1 MSSIVQDF
9 KYALRSLG
17 KSPGFAAAAILTM
30 ALGIGANTAI
40 FTIVN
45 AVVLRPLPYPGA
57 DRLVM
62 VWQDLTARGGPPDEW
77 ASPGNFVDW
86 SERLDALDGVAAISG
101 WRPTL
106 TGAFEP
112 EPLVGE
118 QVSHEY
124 FGVLGVGLSMGRDF
138 AAADDVPG
146 APRVAVI
153 GDDLWRRRFAAS
165 PSVVGQIVTLAG
177 EPHEIV
183 GVLPPGVR
191 PIVAGDAEIWRPLRL
206 NRTNPARGAVVLRV
220 VARLADGATLPAAQA
235 AATDLASRLEQEH
248 PEFNEKTGFKLQP
261 LHERVTGEIRPA
273 LLALLGAVAFVL
285 LIACANIA
293 NLLLARASHRARE
306 LAVRAAIG
314 AGRGRI
320 VRQLVTESLALSALG
335 GVAGL
340 VAGAWAVDALVALAP
355 SNAPR
360 LGEVALDRS
369 VLLFT
374 AVITVAAGI
383 LFGLAPAVQHA
394 RPDASHLLK
403 EGGRGM
409 AGSGGRKFRQAL
421 VAIEVALA
429 LVLLSGGAL
438 LIQTFARLQSADL
451 GFRTEGVLTGTVVPP
466 RASYDTPER
475 MVVLYDRLLER
486 AQAIPGVRQ
495 AALSSVL
502 PLSQGDSDMSFEII
516 GRPAPQLPSDT
527 PVTWYRLVSAGYFDA
542 IGMRLVRGRGFA
554 DREAAFSIVVNE
566 TFVRRYFADEDPLGR
581 QVRFGPPDRP
591 AFAIVGV
598 VADVKA
604 RGAREDVRV
613 ETFIPNWQMPEGGT
627 NIVLVGSNP
636 AGLAAPLR
644 QAVMSV
650 DPNLPVIGM
659 QTMAEALGESVSQ
672 PRFLAALSGGFAL
685 VALGL
690 AAIGIYG
697 VMAYAVQQRT
707 GEIGV
712 RMALGASRADVFR
725 QVVGD
730 GMKIVTAG
738 VVAGMAGALVTGRWL
753 TGLLFGVTPADPA
766 VLGGMAAVLVAVAVA
781 ASALPARRAARVD
794 PVTAMR
800 EE

>member
-1 MSSIVQDF
+1 MSSIMQDLS
-9 KYALRSLG
+9 YALRSLG
-17 KSPGFAAAAILTM
+17 RSPGFAAAAILTM

-62 VWQDLTARGGPPDEW
+62 VWQDLTARGGPADEW
-77 ASPGNFVDW
+77 ATPGNFADW
-86 SERLDALDGVAAISG
+86 VEQLEALDGVAAISG
-101 WRPTL
+101 WLPTL

-112 EPLVGE
+112 ESLVGE

-124 FGVLGVGLSMGRDF
+124 FGVVGVRLSMGRDF
-138 AAADDVPG
+138 GPGDDVPG
-146 APRVAVI
+146 AARVAVI

-165 PSVVGQIVTLAG
+165 ASAVGQIVTLAG

-191 PIVAGDAEIWRPLRL
+191 PIVAGRAEIWRPLRL
-206 NRTNPARGAVVLRV
+206 NRANPARGAVVLRV
-220 VARLADGATLPAAQA
+220 VARLADGVTLPAAQA
-235 AATDLASRLEQEH
+235 AATDLARRIEQQH
-248 PEFNEKTGFKLQP
+248 PEFNERTGFALQP

-273 LLALLGAVAFVL
+273 LLALAGAVAFVL

-306 LAVRAAIG
+306 LAVRAAMG

-320 VRQLVTESLALSALG
+320 VRQLVTESLVLAALG

-340 VAGAWAVDALVALAP
+340 VVGAWAVDALVALAP

-394 RPDASHLLK
+394 RPDTSHLLK

-409 AGSGGRKFRQAL
+409 AGSGGSRFRQAL
-421 VAIEVALA
+421 VAAEVALA
-429 LVLLSGGAL
+429 LVLLTGGAL

-466 RASYDTPER
+466 RASYETGER
-475 MVVLYDRLLER
+475 MTALYDRILER
-486 AQAIPGVRQ
+486 AQSIPGVRQ
-495 AALSSVL
+495 AAISSVL
-502 PLSQGDSDMSFEII
+502 PLSPGDSDMSFQIV

-542 IGMRLVRGRGFA
+542 IGMRLVGGRSFE
-554 DREAAFSIVVNE
+554 DREAARSVVVNE
-566 TFVRRYFADEDPLGR
+566 SFVRRYFADEDPLGR

-591 AFAIVGV
+591 AFTIVGV

-604 RGAREDVRV
+604 RGAREDARV
-613 ETFIPNWQMPEGGT
+613 ETFIPYWQQPEGGT

-644 QAVMSV
+644 QAVTSV

-659 QTMAEALGESVSQ
+659 QTMDEALGESVSQ
-672 PRFLAALSGGFAL
+672 PRFLAALSGGFAIL
-685 VALGL
+685 ALGL

-697 VMAYAVQQRT
+697 VMAYAVAQRT

-712 RMALGASRADVFR
+712 RMALGANRADVFR
-725 QVVGD
+725 LVVGD
-730 GMKIVTAG
+730 GLKIAAAG
-738 VVAGMAGALVTGRWL
+738 VVAGVAGALITGRWL
-753 TGLLFGVTPADPA
+753 TSMLFGVTPADPVA
-766 VLGGMAAVLVAVAVA
+766 LVGTVVVLATVAVA
-781 ASALPARRAARVD
+781 ASALPAWRAARVD
-794 PVTAMR
+794 PMAAVR
-800 EE
+800 DE